1 MKIKDCLDIIA
12 ECVDVGLQIKFD
24 YLTSADKN
32 QVQDTCDNMLYA
44 IGRAID
50 LGDEE

>member
-1 MKIKDCLDIIA
+1 MKIKDCLDIIS
-12 ECVDVGLQIKFD
+12 ECVGYGLEIKFD

-44 IGRAID
+44 ITKAID
-50 LGDEE
+50 WSDEE

>member
-24 YLTSADKN
+24 YLTTADKN

-44 IGRAID
+44 IAKAID
-50 LGDEE
+50 WSDEE